1 MKTKIINSLEVDLED
16 TIEETSQKAGQK
28 RFLKGEKV
36 TFENDT
42 WDYST
47 RSICV
52 HGLGTEM
59 TMGTG
64 VSQFQDS

>member
-47 RSICV
+47 RSNI
-52 HGLGTEM
+52 
-59 TMGTG
+59 
-64 VSQFQDS
+64 